1 MNSLQWRGEFDTG
14 IHEMDVEHRELIGQ
28 IMELQQ
34 SLAEVADS
42 GRVLEALER
51 IYAMIADHFAL
62 EERVMRKI
70 RYKAYA
76 DHKEDHDI
84 LLDDLREMIDEVAED
99 GTLDEAQLTSDLDRW
114 FSDHFRLHDARF
126 FAAGQI

>member
-1 MNSLQWRGEFDTG
+1 
-14 IHEMDVEHRELIGQ
+14 
-28 IMELQQ
+28 MELQQ
-34 SLAEVADS
+34 SLAEVADN
-42 GRVLEALER
+42 GRVLAALEQ

-62 EERVMRKI
+62 EERVMRKT

-84 LLDDLREMIDEVAED
+84 LLDDLREMIDEVAEE
-99 GTLDEAQLTSDLDRW
+99 GTLDEGQLTSDLDRW

-126 FAAGQI
+126 FDSGKA